1 MPLRFHH
8 SLFVA
13 LLSGTAIAPAYAQE
27 APAAAPPT
35 TLAQAEPEED
45 EEEGGD
51 EIVVTG
57 VRRPPPGA
65 VPGPIEPEIQLDARE
80 IRSYGA
86 GSINELLDALS
97 PQTQSGRGR
106 GGGRPV
112 ILLNGRRISSFAEIR
127 DIPPEALL
135 RVDILPEEAAL
146 QFGYR
151 ADQRVVNFVLRR
163 RFRAITTE
171 ADFGF
176 ATDGGRPVYEAEANY
191 LRIMRN
197 GRWSVAAEIERSDDL
212 LESERSLGDPFR
224 TLSPASLQASF
235 NGIYSQALSERVT
248 GTLNGRFEINSSDSL
263 LGLGPDDGLGF
274 AQPIRR
280 DSNSWTGHLGLSLNG
295 DLSDW
300 RWSLTS
306 NYDRGRSES
315 FTDSRID
322 GVAPRDRSLTR
333 SELANADLLF
343 AGPAFRLP
351 AGEARTSVTVGA
363 ERQGLAS
370 ETFRTGLTQ
379 FRDLSRT
386 EFRGQANLDL
396 PITSRR
402 EGVLGAIGDLSANA
416 SARIEHLSD
425 FGTLTTFNYGLNW
438 EPIDAINLRATMTHE
453 DGAPSTSQ
461 LGDPFIATTGVTV
474 FDFVRGE
481 TVDITRFDGGNPNLL
496 SDSRRVFS
504 LGARIRPIAG
514 KDLVLTAN
522 YTDTRVR
529 NPIASVPAATAEIEA
544 AFPGRFVRDA
554 DGRLVSVDA
563 RPVNFLRSD
572 REELRWGVNF
582 SAPLGPQPTRPEG
595 GFRRRGGGA
604 EGGGQPS
611 GDRPAG
617 ETGQHPAGQPAEAGQ
632 RREGGQ
638 RGGGGGGRGFGG
650 RGFGGFGGGG
660 GGGGRIQLS
669 LYHTWRFEDSVLI
682 RQGVPELD
690 FLNGSAASSRGGRS
704 RHEIEAQANLSRN
717 GFGGRLTVNWL
728 SGTTV
733 DNVAGSNLNFSDYAT
748 VNLRLFAN
756 LGQQRS
762 LVEAVPF
769 LRGSRLSLSI
779 DNVLNSRPDVRD
791 AFGLT
796 PDAYRPARLDPLGR
810 TIRISF
816 RKQFFPGFRPP
827 PARASGGL
835 E

>member
-1 MPLRFHH
+1 MSLRFHR

-13 LLSGTAIAPAYAQE
+13 LLSGTAVTPALAQE
-27 APAAAPPT
+27 APAQAAAAQPPAA
-35 TLAQAEPEED
+35 LAQAMPEED
-45 EEEGGD
+45 EEEIDGE

-65 VPGPIEPEIQLDARE
+65 VPGPIEPEIQLDPRE

-86 GSINELLDALS
+86 GSINELLEALG

-106 GGGRPV
+106 EGGRPV

-127 DIPPEALL
+127 NIPPEALL

-176 ATDGGRPVYEAEANY
+176 ATDGGRPVAEAEANF
-191 LRIMRN
+191 LRITRD
-197 GRWSVAAEIERSDDL
+197 GRWSLGAEIERSDELRED
-212 LESERSLGDPFR
+212 ERGLGDPFR
-224 TLSPASLQASF
+224 TLSPARVEASV
-235 NGIYSQALSERVT
+235 NGLYSRALSDNIT
-248 GTLNGRFEINSSDSL
+248 GTLNGRFEINNSESL
-263 LGLGPDDGLGF
+263 LGLGPDGGLGL

-322 GVAPRDRSLTR
+322 PAAARDRTLSRT
-333 SELANADLLF
+333 ELANADLLF
-343 AGPAFRLP
+343 AGPVFRMP

-363 ERQGLAS
+363 ERQGIAS
-370 ETFRTGLTQ
+370 ETIRAGLAQ

-386 EFRGQANLDL
+386 ELRGQANLDL
-396 PITSRR
+396 PLTSRR
-402 EGVLGAIGDLSANA
+402 EGVLGAIGDLAANA
-416 SARIEHLSD
+416 SARIEQLSD
-425 FGTLTTFNYGLNW
+425 FGTLTTFNYGLSW

-453 DGAPSTSQ
+453 DGAPATAQ
-461 LGDPFIATTGVTV
+461 LGDPFLATAGVTV

-481 TVDITRFDGGNPNLL
+481 TVDITQFTGGNPNLL
-496 SDSRRVFS
+496 ADDRRVFS
-504 LGARIRPIAG
+504 LGARIRPIRD
-514 KDLVLTAN
+514 KDLVFTAN
-522 YTDTRVR
+522 YTDTRIR
-529 NPIASVPAATAEIEA
+529 NPIASFPAATAEIEA
-544 AFPGRFVRDA
+544 AFPERFVRDA
-554 DGRLVSVDA
+554 SGRLVSIDA

-582 SAPLGPQPTRPEG
+582 SAPLGPQPQRPEG
-595 GFRRRGGGA
+595 GFRRRFGGPDGGPSGGGR
-604 EGGGQPS
+604 QD

-617 ETGQHPAGQPAEAGQ
+617 EGQQQAGQA
-632 RREGGQ
+632 REGGQ
-638 RGGGGGGRGFGG
+638 RGGGGGRGFGG
-650 RGFGGFGGGG
+650 RGFGGFGG

-682 RQGVPELD
+682 RPGVPELD
-690 FLNGSAASSRGGRS
+690 FLNGSAVSSRGGRP
-704 RHEIEAQANLSRN
+704 RHEIEAQVNASRN
-717 GFGGRLTVNWL
+717 GFGARATVNWL
-728 SGTTV
+728 GGTTV
-733 DNVAGSNLNFSDYAT
+733 DNVAGSSLNFSDYAT
-748 VNLRLFAN
+748 LNLRLFAN
-756 LGQQRS
+756 LGQQRQ

-769 LRGSRLSLSI
+769 LRGSRLSLAI
-779 DNVLNSRPDVRD
+779 DNVFNSRPEVRD

-810 TIRISF
+810 TIRITF
-816 RKQFFPGFRPP
+816 RKQFFPGFRRP
-827 PARASGGL
+827 PARASADP